1 LVVATFLA
9 TLYVHKVP
17 WLNNFYFST
26 GGATVTTKSSINR
39 CALTNHDNRSNP
51 KPNPNHTDTTTK
63 KQ

>member
-17 WLNNFYFST
+17 WLNNVHFST
-26 GGATVTTKSSINR
+26 GKATTESSINR
-39 CALTNHDNRSNP
+39 CALTNHDNKSNP